1 MQTKDNIL
9 EPFEQVE
16 EAYAAIADAL
26 PFNKDEPAPIGLVLG
41 SGLGGL
47 VEEMD
52 VRLRVDYRSLPHFP
66 HSTVVGHTGAFLF
79 GYLTDGGTATPVV
92 VMQGRVHLYEG
103 YTPAETVL
111 PLRLMHRIGVRTLF
125 LTNAAGGIGEDKQ
138 PGSLMLISDHIA
150 FFVPSPL
157 RGKNDDRFGTRF
169 PDMSAVYDENLRALA
184 QKTAEALGIPLT
196 NGVYMQ
202 LAGPQFETPAE
213 IRAARTLG
221 ADAVGMSTATEAIA
235 ARHLDMRVMAISL
248 ISNRAAGLSD
258 TPLSHE
264 EVGKTARLASRK
276 FAALVKGIVTEIGRT
291 QTV

>member
-1 MQTKDNIL
+1 MQTKDSIL

-26 PFNKDEPAPIGLVLG
+26 PFKKDGPAPIGLVLG

-47 VEEMD
+47 TDEMD
-52 VRLRVDYRSLPHFP
+52 VRFRVDYKSLPHFP
-66 HSTVVGHTGAFLF
+66 HSTVAGHTGAFLF
-79 GYLTDGGTATPVV
+79 GYLTDKGTATPVV

-103 YTPAETVL
+103 YTPTETVL

-125 LTNAAGGIGEDKQ
+125 LTNAAGGIGEDEQ
-138 PGSLMLISDHIA
+138 PGSLMLLSDHIA

-157 RGKNDDRFGTRF
+157 RGKNDDRLGTRF
-169 PDMSAVYDENLRALA
+169 PDMSAVYDKSLRALA
-184 QKTAEALGIPLT
+184 HKTAQTLGIPLT
-196 NGVYMQ
+196 DGVYMQ
-202 LAGPQFETPAE
+202 LPGPQFETPAE

-235 ARHLDMRVMAISL
+235 ARHLGMRVMAISL

-258 TPLSHE
+258 APLSHE
-264 EVGKTARLASRK
+264 EVGKTARLASK
-276 FAALVKGIVTEIGRT
+276 QFSLLVKGIVTEIGRT